1 MAHIQ
6 IIKIK
11 NTVCQVCF
19 TTVNKKQK
27 GLLFT
32 RNFADVD
39 LNYRLWSFGL
49 SSYTDQT
56 LGTDQGLMTRT
67 AEPEPGQKSRASEDL
82 AREPSLRQ
90 VTRVGTRKNSALA

>member
-11 NTVCQVCF
+11 NTVCQVSF
-19 TTVNKKQK
+19 TTVNKTKRPAFYQK
-27 GLLFT
+27 PCRRRFELQ
-32 RNFADVD
+32 
-39 LNYRLWSFGL
+39 LWSFGL

-56 LGTDQGLMTRT
+56 LGTDQGLMTRA
-67 AEPEPGQKSRASEDL
+67 AEPEPEQNSRASEDL